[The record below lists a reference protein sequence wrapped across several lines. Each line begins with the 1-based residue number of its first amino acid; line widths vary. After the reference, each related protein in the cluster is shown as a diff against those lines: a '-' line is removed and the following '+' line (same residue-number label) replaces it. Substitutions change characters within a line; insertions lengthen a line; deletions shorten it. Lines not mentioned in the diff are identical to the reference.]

1 MNKSTINTSNF
12 SKGTKRKKYVVNMY
26 VLHIMYIKI
35 FAKILT
41 TKNILIFVL
50 FTTTGLFFHINTYI
64 ICM

>member
-1 MNKSTINTSNF
+1 
-12 SKGTKRKKYVVNMY
+12 MY

-50 FTTTGLFFHINTYI
+50 FATTGLFLHINTYI